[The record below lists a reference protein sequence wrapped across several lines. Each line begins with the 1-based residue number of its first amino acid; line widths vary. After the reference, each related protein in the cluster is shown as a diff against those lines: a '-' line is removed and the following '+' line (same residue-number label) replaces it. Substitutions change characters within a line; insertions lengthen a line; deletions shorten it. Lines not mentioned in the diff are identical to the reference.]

1 MYYFLL
7 NKAIK
12 KRLILIIEN
21 EDLPLMDSIILHFK
35 RYKIMIKRKDFFEF
49 SLSRSLQIGILI
61 FVIIFILRMIEI
73 FILRLDEIWGE
84 VFVSKLLGFL
94 IIIGYLWIV
103 KRKPRDIG
111 FHTNH
116 LLKSISIAFVVMAL
130 SILLSYLAEWIYL
143 ARKGMEVSLIFAPLS
158 YSLDAEYA
166 IKGGLL
172 FGLWLF
178 FGNVMN
184 SLMEEGLFRGV
195 MVTHFRGGLSFWKA
209 NILQAFLFGIWHIV
223 WPIKSYAMNQMN
235 AQEAIIVS
243 IGYIFSS
250 GIIALV
256 WGYLF
261 LKTGSLWAPWL
272 AHTLSNSVMNLLH
285 TVTPQGY
292 DTGFL
297 LRMSILPLIAL
308 LTLPIIDW
316 MAKKYQLSG
325 LKKWNTSNSEI
336 LTEEIKTT

>member
-1 MYYFLL
+1 M
-7 NKAIK
+7 IK
-12 KRLILIIEN
+12 K
-21 EDLPLMDSIILHFK
+21 
-35 RYKIMIKRKDFFEF
+35 KDFYEI
-49 SLSRSLQIGILI
+49 SLRRPLQIGVLI
-61 FVIIFILRMIEI
+61 FVIIFTLRTIEI

-94 IIIGYLWIV
+94 IIIGYLWIS
-103 KRKPRDIG
+103 KRKLADIG
-111 FHTNH
+111 FHSHN
-116 LLKSISIAFVVMAL
+116 LLKSISIAVVIMTL
-130 SILLSYLAEWIYL
+130 SITLSFLVEWIYL
-143 ARKGMEVSLIFAPLS
+143 ARKGIQTSLIFAPLS

-166 IKGGLL
+166 MKGGFL

-178 FGNVMN
+178 FGNLIN

-195 MVTHFRGGLSFWKA
+195 MITHFRVNLSFWKA
-209 NILQAFLFGIWHIV
+209 NFLQAFLFGIWHIV
-223 WPIKSYAMNQMN
+223 WPIKSYVINQMS
-235 AQEAIIVS
+235 AQEAIITS

-285 TVTPQGY
+285 TVTSQGF

-297 LRMSILPLIAL
+297 LRMSILPFIAL
-308 LTLPIIDW
+308 LTLPIINW
-316 MAKKYQLSG
+316 MAKKYQLPN
-325 LKKWNTSNSEI
+325 LKKWNNVNSKAF
-336 LTEEIKTT
+336 TE